1 MTDIIVVGAGPAGLT
16 AAIYAARAGKSVLVL
31 EKAACGGQIVYSPMV
46 ENYPAVQSISGA
58 QFAENLAEQTQG
70 LGVTIDYV
78 EVQGFESVGS
88 GFSVKTDDGV
98 KACKALI
105 LAVGSNHRHLGL
117 PGEEQLVGSG
127 VSYCAVCD
135 GPFYKDGKVAVIGG
149 GDTAIQDAL
158 FLSGICRSVTVIHRR
173 KQLRAEKRLGERAA
187 EKENIEMLLGYTPE
201 ELLQQN
207 GSLTGLSIKSV
218 ESGETQVLS
227 FDGVFIAIGQQPGS
241 APFANRLALTNDGYF
256 DCDERCV
263 GSMSG
268 VFIAG
273 DCRQKQVRQ
282 LTTAVGDGAV
292 AALAA
297 VQYIDEL

>member
-46 ENYPAVQSISGA
+46 ENYPAVKSISGA
-58 QFAENLAEQTQG
+58 QFAENLVEQTQG

-88 GFSVKTDDGV
+88 GFNVKTDDGE

-135 GPFYKDGKVAVIGG
+135 GPFYKDGNVAVIGG

-173 KQLRAEKRLGERAA
+173 KQLRAEKKLCERAA

-207 GSLTGLSIKSV
+207 GSLTGLSINSV
-218 ESGETQVLS
+218 ESGETQVHT

-241 APFANRLALTNDGYF
+241 APFAEQLTLTSDGYF
-256 DCDERCV
+256 DCDERCA
-263 GSMSG
+263 GSVSG

-297 VQYIDEL
+297 AQYIDGL